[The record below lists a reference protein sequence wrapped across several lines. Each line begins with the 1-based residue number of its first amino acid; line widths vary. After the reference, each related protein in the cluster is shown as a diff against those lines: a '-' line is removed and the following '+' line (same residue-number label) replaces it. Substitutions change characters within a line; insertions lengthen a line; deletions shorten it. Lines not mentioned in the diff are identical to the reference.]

1 MFPPNWDPCSI
12 TLALLLRIFILF
24 AWVFL
29 FSKESQGSLLICI
42 VQFSRCCFVFRS
54 LAEHFYYITFR
65 RFCQVLF
72 QVFSKFSFVIFAA
85 LLQTSF
91 FYYIT
96 FSSVCQVLFQV
107 FLKNFSAVT
116 ASPFRP
122 AFLLYHFQVFL
133 SSTFFKFFQNF
144 FPVTRH
150 TSYRATFILYH
161 LSAVLSSTFFKK
173 IKNFCKLNFPKS
185 KNISD
190 FLLYSTSRPT
200 ALLLYHAFPQLSTQ
214 SSPTFSTLFCL
225 KPLQQVSTKKAN
237 RSSPWYFIFSPP
249 ASPYYCGYGS
259 LEDSQ

>member
-72 QVFSKFSFVIFAA
+72 SSFFKIFFSDLRCSFTDQ
-85 LLQTSF
+85 L

-96 FSSVCQVLFQV
+96 FSSVCQVLFFKFFEKLFWCDRQP
-107 FLKNFSAVT
+107 FQASFSII
-116 ASPFRP
+116 S
-122 AFLLYHFQVFL
+122 L
-133 SSTFFKFFQNF
+133 SSLFVKYFFKFFQNF

-150 TSYRATFILYH
+150 TLSVQLLYYITYQP
-161 LSAVLSSTFFKK
+161 LCQVLFSK
-173 IKNFCKLNFPKS
+173 KS
-185 KNISD
+185 KTSANLTFRSPKTFSIYFCTRSLVRQ
-190 FLLYSTSRPT
+190 LLY
-200 ALLLYHAFPQLSTQ
+200 YI
-214 SSPTFSTLFCL
+214 TLFFNCQL
-225 KPLQQVSTKKAN
+225 KL
-237 RSSPWYFIFSPP
+237 YF
-249 ASPYYCGYGS
+249 
-259 LEDSQ
+259 